1 MAEINNKS
9 SLLINGQ
16 QQQQQSQLL
25 SQHQISDN
33 FILKDSSCQWNNIQT
48 FQNID
53 TESLLRLESLINE
66 FFLPITG
73 NERKRQIEQS
83 LAEFSNTSNSWQIS
97 FIYFERT
104 SNEYTKMYC
113 LTVIESFINQRWHTL
128 SNDIRQSFRTSLWK
142 HLFENHAN
150 ITPAIRNKFC
160 KILVTIARYDWPYQ
174 YPDFMSNIL
183 ELLTPDPG
191 QNILHSATLILLGLN
206 LLGTAVEELSSNKS
220 YHNHFAGTIEL
231 VRILQ
236 SQLPNMLQ
244 ALTLLLESIISK
256 HVNYYSATP
265 PPSPTSIHNQN
276 SNSSSS
282 SSRSNAGSPPN
293 ILSHIIKSNDT
304 LGNVFQMS
312 LKKGLLHSIPEMDQE
327 FVHLTSQ
334 IFVCLSQIIDF
345 MPVSY
350 FQSINSTLLSALYVL
365 ATFGSI
371 NSSYNSSKLGLISM
385 NCINELISKVSTFDS
400 EANEFIY
407 NVFHNTFLILQLI
420 VSSSLKSPNDGE
432 TRFDEIDEDYL
443 KKFIDFLKL
452 FIGNHLGRF
461 EKFISFPT
469 KDFLQLLFEFTTKM
483 CHSYECY
490 LMLLDTWSVYF
501 DYLENYI
508 NQIAASKQHKD
519 KRNVR
524 DEKFESIKEPILSFL
539 LFILRSIQYS
549 CNQDYL
555 KHLDDQTPE
564 DDCRTELENY
574 IYQSIEIVAKIA
586 DIYPEET
593 INYIDNYYNEKLQ
606 NLYYGLEFLVNNNNN
621 NKPTPSSMMING
633 DGKSYHCSS
642 PTNDHHNHVPTEQL
656 KLRLEDFII
665 TLQVI
670 SRFANYFIDIQFEKY
685 FLRIKMKFDKLCEIL
700 HFIEMHKFDNDMYG
714 QTTAT
719 NPFLSEFL
727 MLKAQIIATFKA
739 YIVWYQQVCCASD
752 KHSIQI
758 AQAIDHIT
766 IIINTCCSIICD
778 NNNCTHLSTIDHHH
792 SITANVDCQSP
803 RISKCLDSKKK
814 MFHSAALTLNT
825 FSANVRPSFVF
836 NLQSVQR
843 LFDQNFQSNLLKLNV
858 TDKGKYESIL
868 PSLVDKILI
877 SQSISNFLILP
888 WFQLSNEQQNWE
900 RRSICLN
907 MFIGNF
913 LHLFN
918 DLDLSDSNRIIAT
931 AMQDENIEATKKCP
945 NVYCRSLYIL
955 KQVIKSHSDSPLK
968 SKQMLLISLNSSLEA
983 FIQLLTHNQ
992 LLNSTIVGCQIT
1004 EHILSLFI
1012 VVFKVLF
1019 ARIHMD
1025 FVERTIQSL
1034 LQIINRHNF
1043 MVPISRDTSLSNS
1056 NNNNSE
1062 AWPGLRVIIKFL
1074 KLLILVIGQQSLNSF
1089 IRTILPD
1096 IIDFAVIRIQTT
1108 MINVKSPMTIYFKN
1122 STGFHYD
1129 IYHKMLKVYYG
1140 FLYELLLNNCRYF
1153 FPQRLNSIQQQC
1165 VVPTTSSSPIKTQNG
1180 HHHNHVIDSQQQRHF
1195 DSIMEII
1202 GESFLQPENI
1212 HLFRQ
1217 NVDALESMNQK
1228 LKLYERLNFRE
1239 KFRERYLFLFM
1250 QTLLDHSL
1258 DLLQESLFTII
1269 YHLAQVDFPQFYESF
1284 MPKYISNLSLLNDQ
1298 QRLEL
1303 MTDFKMEHHH
1313 HHHQQ
1318 IQIDFPTFSSKLN
1331 QLLCN
1336 VRFFY
1341 KCNI

>member
-1 MAEINNKS
+1 MAEVNNNKS
-9 SLLINGQ
+9 LLLINGQ
-16 QQQQQSQLL
+16 QQQQQPPTS
-25 SQHQISDN
+25 HQFSDN
-33 FILKDSSCQWNNIQT
+33 FIIKNNNSCPVVQS

-53 TESLLRLESLINE
+53 RESLLRLESLISE
-66 FFLPITG
+66 FFLPITC

-83 LAEFSNTSNSWQIS
+83 LAEFSNTPNSWQLS
-97 FIYFERT
+97 FVYFEHT
-104 SNEYTKMYC
+104 SNEYTKMFC

-128 SNDIRQSFRTSLWK
+128 STDIRQSFRSSLWK

-220 YHNHFAGTIEL
+220 YHHNHFTGTIEL

-276 SNSSSS
+276 SNSSSN

-293 ILSHIIKSNDT
+293 ILSHITKSNDT
-304 LGNVFQMS
+304 L
-312 LKKGLLHSIPEMDQE
+312 E

-371 NSSYNSSKLGLISM
+371 NPSYNSSKLGLISM

-407 NVFHNTFLILQLI
+407 NVFHNTFIILQLI

-452 FIGNHLGRF
+452 FI
-461 EKFISFPT
+461 I
-469 KDFLQLLFEFTTKM
+469 
-483 CHSYECY
+483 
-490 LMLLDTWSVYF
+490 YF

-508 NQIAASKQHKD
+508 NQITGNKHHKD
-519 KRNVR
+519 KRSIM

-549 CNQDYL
+549 CNHDYL
-555 KHLDDQTPE
+555 KHLDDQTLE
-564 DDCRTELENY
+564 DDSRTELQNY
-574 IYQSIEIVAKIA
+574 FYRSIEIVAKIA

-593 INYIDNYYNEKLQ
+593 ISYIDNYYNEKLQ
-606 NLYYGLEFLVNNNNN
+606 NLYYGLEFLVNNNN
-621 NKPTPSSMMING
+621 KPLSSSSSSSSSMMMVN
-633 DGKSYHCSS
+633 GKSYCSS
-642 PTNDHHNHVPTEQL
+642 PTNNHNHIPIEQL
-656 KLRLEDFII
+656 KLHLEDFII
-665 TLQVI
+665 TLQMF
-670 SRFANYFIDIQFEKY
+670 SRFANFFIDIQFEKY
-685 FLRIKMKFDKLCEIL
+685 FIRTKMKFDKLCEIL
-700 HFIEMHKFDNDMYG
+700 HFIEIHKFDDDLHG
-714 QTTAT
+714 QTTTT
-719 NPFLSEFL
+719 NPLLSEFL
-727 MLKAQIIATFKA
+727 LLKAQIIATFKA

-752 KHSIQI
+752 KHSIQL

-778 NNNCTHLSTIDHHH
+778 TNNCSQSLIDHQH
-792 SITANVDCQSP
+792 SITANSDLQLA
-803 RISKCLDSKKK
+803 RISKCSDAKKK

-843 LFDQNFQSNLLKLNV
+843 LFDQNFQSNLLQLNV
-858 TDKGKYESIL
+858 SDKGKCESM
-868 PSLVDKILI
+868 PPLVDKILI

-888 WFQLSNEQQNWE
+888 WFQLSNEEQNWE
-900 RRSICLN
+900 RRSICFN

-918 DLDLSDSNRIIAT
+918 NIDLDDSNRIIVT
-931 AMQDENIEATKKCP
+931 TIQDKSIDETSKCP

-955 KQVIKSHSDSPLK
+955 KQVIKSHSESPLK

-983 FIQLLTHNQ
+983 FIQLLAHNQ
-992 LLNSTIVGCQIT
+992 LLNSTIIGCQIT
-1004 EHILSLFI
+1004 KHILALFI
-1012 VVFKVLF
+1012 VVFKVLLS
-1019 ARIHMD
+1019 RIHTD
-1025 FVERTIQSL
+1025 FVERTIQTL

-1043 MVPISRDTSLSNS
+1043 MTPISRDTNLSQTNS
-1056 NNNNSE
+1056 NTNNSE
-1062 AWPGLRVIIKFL
+1062 TWPGLRVIIKFL
-1074 KLLILVIGQQSLNSF
+1074 KLLILVIGQPSLNSF

-1108 MINVKSPMTIYFKN
+1108 MINSKSPMTIYFKN

-1129 IYHKMLKVYYG
+1129 IYHKMLKVYYR

-1153 FPQRLNSIQQQC
+1153 FPQRLNSIQQQQQQLC
-1165 VVPTTSSSPIKTQNG
+1165 TVPTTTTTTTTSPIKSSNDNY
-1180 HHHNHVIDSQQQRHF
+1180 HDSQQQRHF

-1217 NVDALESMNQK
+1217 NVDSLESMNQK

-1239 KFRERYLFLFM
+1239 KFWERFLYLFM
-1250 QTLLDHSL
+1250 QTLNDHSL

-1269 YHLAQVDFPQFYESF
+1269 FHMAQVDFIQFYESF
-1284 MPKYISNLSLLNDQ
+1284 MPKFLSNLSRLNDQ

-1303 MTDFKMEHHH
+1303 MTNFKIEQQQQHHH
-1313 HHHQQ
+1313 LTHQQQ

-1341 KCNI
+1341 KCNN